1 MPWLSEEI
9 PDWDELPEEEREAY
23 RAALRDLGMA
33 FPEDDQADPDEDDYC
48 E

>member
-9 PDWDELPEEEREAY
+9 PEWEEMTDEDRDALRNC
-23 RAALRDLGMA
+23 LRDLGMV
-33 FPEDDQADPDEDDYC
+33 FPIEEDGDDYC

>member
-1 MPWLSEEI
+1 MPWLSDETL
-9 PDWDELPEEEREAY
+9 DWDELAEEEREAY

-33 FPEDDQADPDEDDYC
+33 FPDDDDLEEDDYC

>member
-9 PDWDELPEEEREAY
+9 PDWDELTEEEREEY
-23 RAALRDLGMA
+23 RAVLRDLGMTFA
-33 FPEDDQADPDEDDYC
+33 EDDDLAEDDYC

>member
-1 MPWLSEEI
+1 MPWLSDEI

-23 RAALRDLGMA
+23 RAALKDLGMT
-33 FPEDDQADPDEDDYC
+33 FPEDNDPDEDDYC